1 MIHLSSVLSWT
12 VNVVEHVSACNCTSI
27 TLLAIIVL
35 QLFSQQ
41 LSNLTSGMQIQ
52 ENMKAIDVIPL
63 LTPTVLEKIE
73 AVVQSKPKRPDSY
86 RWTVYPFNPFEC
98 CGYYLEHSIFQPTR
112 MLATNWREGHFMF
125 LLFGCVFFTEILRHS
140 FLFLF
145 IFSFLVGG
153 V

>member
-1 MIHLSSVLSWT
+1 MAKNW
-12 VNVVEHVSACNCTSI
+12 NFEEHVSACNCTSI

-86 RWTVYPFNPFEC
+86 R
-98 CGYYLEHSIFQPTR
+98 
-112 MLATNWREGHFMF
+112 
-125 LLFGCVFFTEILRHS
+125 
-140 FLFLF
+140 
-145 IFSFLVGG
+145 
-153 V
+153 